1 MRKTP
6 RTVAANASQSWPRK
20 FLHHAVRLETSPS
33 TPSRDVFDRS
43 GEMLMIMIV
52 MIVVFGCRQQER
64 LTVAFQ
70 AWYSGFRPAENRAQK
85 ALFWP
90 RTLHARFA

>member
-1 MRKTP
+1 MGKTP

-64 LTVAFQ
+64 LTVA
-70 AWYSGFRPAENRAQK
+70 SS
-85 ALFWP
+85 
-90 RTLHARFA
+90 